1 MDIPIEAIG
10 AVWAKGRAAALS
22 GRALDEANEYPVGS
36 AHHAAWLAGYMGLTR
51 THGGEGVGVSH
62 Q

>member
-1 MDIPIEAIG
+1 MDIPIEAVG

-36 AHHAAWLAGYMGLTR
+36 AHHMAWLAGYMGVTR
-51 THGGEGVGVSH
+51 TQGGEGVGVSH